1 MSYYEEIYERAADN
15 YGIITSADAHE
26 MGIPVVEL
34 GKLRSRGRLTRIGH
48 GVYRIVQYIPTPL
61 DSYANAV
68 ALVGRDAYLY
78 GESVLAMH
86 NLAPTNPST
95 IKIATPN
102 TVRKTLP
109 SYIVVVAR
117 RTDEQP
123 TRYEGIPSQSVAN
136 ALRSCRTTMMP
147 ERLLDAI
154 TEARRL
160 GLINKDEATRLL
172 GEIKNGIKA
181 TKQQTQP

>member
-15 YGIITSADAHE
+15 YGIITSTDARE

-34 GKLRSRGRLTRIGH
+34 GKLHSRGRLKRIGH
-48 GVYRIVQYIPTPL
+48 GVYRIIQYIPTPL

-95 IKIATPN
+95 IKIATPH

-109 SYIVVVAR
+109 PYIVIVAR
-117 RTDEQP
+117 QTDEQP
-123 TRYEGIPSQSVAN
+123 TRYEGIRSQSVAK
-136 ALRSCRTTMMP
+136 AIRSCRTTMMP
-147 ERLLDAI
+147 ERLLDAVA
-154 TEARRL
+154 EARRL
-160 GLINKDEATRLL
+160 GLVNKDEAACLS
-172 GEIKNGIKA
+172 GMIKNNSKT
-181 TKQQTQP
+181 TKQ